1 MVQSVSGPQLPP
13 LPPDLLP
20 PSGLHVLR
28 VEEGELE
35 IRWDQPHPSPVP
47 VTGFAITYAPLA
59 AGAGGGGR
67 GGRQTDFLDRQQS
80 SHLLQ
85 GLTPGELYNISTF
98 SIKRN
103 ANSNDISQPAVAL
116 IRTREWGWGGGGPG
130 WRWGWARVGVGVGGG
145 GAGRQEW

>member
-1 MVQSVSGPQLPP
+1 MSLVPSSPWFLSQ
-13 LPPDLLP
+13 DLLP

-28 VEEGELE
+28 VEESELE
-35 IRWDQPHPSPVP
+35 IRWDQPDPSPVP

-59 AGAGGGGR
+59 APAGGGGVR

-85 GLTPGELYNISTF
+85 DLIPGELYNISTF

-116 IRTREWGWGGGGPG
+116 IRTRES
-130 WRWGWARVGVGVGGG
+130 RARVGFES
-145 GAGRQEW
+145 GRIKEWDGCY

>member
-1 MVQSVSGPQLPP
+1 M
-13 LPPDLLP
+13 
-20 PSGLHVLR
+20 LR
-28 VEEGELE
+28 VEESELE

-59 AGAGGGGR
+59 AAAAAVGGGGAGGR

-116 IRTREWGWGGGGPG
+116 IRTRESP
-130 WRWGWARVGVGVGGG
+130 ARVGVRVEQRGGVEADSDVWDSDLSPGGG
-145 GAGRQEW
+145 VNARLRL